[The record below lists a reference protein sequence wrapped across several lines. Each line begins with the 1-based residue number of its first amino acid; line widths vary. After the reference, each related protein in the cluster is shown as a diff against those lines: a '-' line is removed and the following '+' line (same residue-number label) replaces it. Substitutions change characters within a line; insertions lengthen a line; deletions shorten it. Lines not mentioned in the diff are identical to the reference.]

1 MEKDFIEIRR
11 QVFHLILGLVIVSLY
26 LIGVLT
32 QGTLLIIFFIGLI
45 TSLLSNKYKIPVIYW
60 FLKKFERE
68 KDLKENPG
76 KGVLTFIGGSLLA
89 LVFFE
94 ENIALAAIMIL
105 AVGDSISHIVGKH
118 FGKRKYL
125 INSPKYLEGTVAGIF
140 FASIAA
146 SFFVGSKLAFIGS
159 AAAMILESIELKI
172 GKTIIDDNLTVPL
185 VAGLVMHLLQV
196 L

>member
-1 MEKDFIEIRR
+1 MEKDIIEIRR

-26 LIGVLT
+26 LIGALT

-45 TSLLSNKYKIPVIYW
+45 TALLSKKYKIPVIYW

-94 ENIALAAIMIL
+94 ENIALAAIMVL
-105 AVGDSISHIVGKH
+105 AVGDSVSHIVGKH
-118 FGKRKYL
+118 FGKRKYW

-146 SFFVGSKLAFIGS
+146 SFFVGSKLAFMGS

-185 VAGLVMHLLQV
+185 VAGLVMHLLQI